1 MIGNFFVI
9 TDQARKEYCLGYIAA
24 LNPEIKWSVDIKK
37 FVKSR
42 SRAQNRTYWQWL
54 HVISD
59 HTGYDTEEL
68 HELFKGRFIGFKEK
82 EIMGEKIRM
91 TKSSTA
97 LTTKE
102 FSDYLGKVE
111 LLARSLNVSLPYP
124 DDYMLTRDLRDA

>member
-1 MIGNFFVI
+1 MFYVLTDTARRDHCIGFI
-9 TDQARKEYCLGYIAA
+9 RA

-42 SRAQNRTYWQWL
+42 SRAQNRTYWSWL
-54 HVISD
+54 NVLAD
-59 HTGYDTEEL
+59 HTGYDAEEL
-68 HELFKGRFIGFKEK
+68 HEVFKMKFLGSKEK
-82 EIMGEKIRM
+82 IIMGEKVRI
-91 TKSSTA
+91 TNSTTD

-111 LLARSLNVSLPYP
+111 IVARSLNVSLPYP